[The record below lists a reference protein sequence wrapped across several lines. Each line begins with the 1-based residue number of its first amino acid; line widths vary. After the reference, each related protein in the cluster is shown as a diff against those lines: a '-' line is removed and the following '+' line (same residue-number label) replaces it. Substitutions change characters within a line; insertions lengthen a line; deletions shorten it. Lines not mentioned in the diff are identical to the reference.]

1 LAESPHNTT
10 ESPAQ
15 LWLLSGSFFFLFLGV
30 GAFQQ
35 FLVPTVAARAH
46 CSDLAAALVFACVY
60 FGGPLF
66 LTVYG
71 YVFQVLH
78 ERWSIVLGGLTYTLF
93 AVILLLVPRY
103 EVLLAAAFVFGF
115 GAETL
120 WATGPTQVINTAHHT
135 RYGSVSGLFQS
146 ATYSGQMLGVLLLGV
161 ILGRYDDPQQGQ
173 AAMLVTAIGLG
184 LVGNVLALFL
194 RIKPKTRPPAK
205 LSDAVQCIRS
215 HAGRYLVLLSL
226 ANYLGWGLLLSSF
239 TGLVQDIGQ
248 GGRLYW
254 IVLPYYAGR
263 LLVAWVAGHT
273 SDKVG
278 RERVMLVGFAVAT
291 AALVVAA
298 LWPTAGV
305 IAAVSAAMG
314 MQAAMVSVSSTA
326 AVGDYVREEERHLI
340 FAGTNAWGYLATGLT
355 MVGSQLLRHT
365 YGAFTPSLLLF
376 AGFYAACGVLVVRM
390 RAALQG
396 EKAG

>member
-1 LAESPHNTT
+1 MAESPRPAT
-10 ESPAQ
+10 ESSGQ
-15 LWLLSGSFFFLFLGV
+15 FWLLCGSFFFLFLGV

-46 CSDLAAALVFACVY
+46 CSDLAASLVFACVY

-71 YVFQVLH
+71 YVFQALH
-78 ERWSIVLGGLTYTLF
+78 ERWSIVLGGMTYTLF
-93 AVILLLVPRY
+93 ALILLLVPRY
-103 EVLLAAAFVFGF
+103 EVLLAAALVFGF

-120 WATGPTQVINTAHHT
+120 WATGPTQVINTTHHT
-135 RYGSVSGLFQS
+135 RYGSISGFFQS

-161 ILGRYDDPQQGQ
+161 ILQHYSDPAQGQ
-173 AAMLVTAIGLG
+173 TVMLVTAIGLG
-184 LVGNVLALFL
+184 IVGNVLALFL

-205 LSDAVQCIRS
+205 LSDAVQCLRS
-215 HAGRYLVLLSL
+215 HAGRYLVLLSI
-226 ANYLGWGLLLSSF
+226 ANYLGWGLLLSTF
-239 TGLVQDIGQ
+239 TSLVSDIGQ
-248 GGRLYW
+248 GARLYW

-273 SDKVG
+273 SDKLG
-278 RERVMLVGFAVAT
+278 RERVMLCGFAVAT

-298 LWPTAGV
+298 LAPTAGV

-365 YGAFTPSLLLF
+365 YGAFMPSLLLF

-390 RAALQG
+390 RAALKG
-396 EKAG
+396 EMMG